1 MDYVRTLYSAC
12 SQLLN
17 ILNITDF
24 SLFPPTPRRYGGNTS
39 FCIMSPGRHGG
50 KGERSSALYWIQAS
64 PQQCDLG

>member
-1 MDYVRTLYSAC
+1 MDSVRTLYSAC

-24 SLFPPTPRRYGGNTS
+24 SLLPHTPRRYGGNTS
-39 FCIMSPGRHGG
+39 FCIMYPGRHGG
-50 KGERSSALYWIQAS
+50 RGERSSALSWIQAS